1 MTFLQ
6 TCRQETLLSL
16 ESWPRSHRSA
26 LPTWSMPCIW
36 WTRPTEVLLSQ
47 MYCIQINK
55 KKSSYHMI
63 IMQSGTYSH
72 CWCSERIKVQSGHK
86 RGWVRADWTC
96 LGANY
101 IQAATMI
108 ITPNQSRSTFDK
120 DILEMMDSTSYLTI
134 PKWLCQQGWMRYSA
148 NDNEKRFTKR
158 KCK

>member
-1 MTFLQ
+1 MQLDTTWYFRIML
-6 TCRQETLLSL
+6 
-16 ESWPRSHRSA
+16 
-26 LPTWSMPCIW
+26 WSMPCIW

-47 MYCIQINK
+47 MYCIKINTVNLTVRC

-72 CWCSERIKVQSGHK
+72 CCCSERIKVQSGHK
-86 RGWVRADWTC
+86 GGWLRVDWTC

-101 IQAATMI
+101 IQAATKI

-120 DILEMMDSTSYLTI
+120 DILEMMDRTSYLPI